1 MFAAGPTLALAL
13 QGEIDDING
22 AARARTRQL
31 SKPGCQL
38 ARAHEGD
45 GKMLP
50 YMARN
55 VRGSENGR
63 NEVSANGGEQ
73 LLPPGGVW
81 D

>member
-1 MFAAGPTLALAL
+1 L

-22 AARARTRQL
+22 GGEGKDARQL
-31 SKPGCQL
+31 SKPGCLL
-38 ARAHEGD
+38 ARAEEGD
-45 GKMLP
+45 GKMLR
-50 YMARN
+50 YMAQD
-55 VRGSENGR
+55 VRGSENGW